1 MNHQN
6 ALVTAISL
14 TDEILMALDAD
25 DLERLTDLEAQR
37 EPLIRQAF
45 EQSIQQV
52 DQIKAIHLKNLNQKV
67 IEKLMTFKQSIK
79 QEKQQLSRSAKATRA
94 YQANQR

>member
-79 QEKQQLSRSAKATRA
+79 QKKQQLSLSAKATRA

>member
-6 ALVTAISL
+6 ALVIAISL
-14 TDEILMALDAD
+14 TDEILMALDSE
-25 DLERLTDLEAQR
+25 DLERLADLEARR

-52 DQIKAIHLKNLNQKV
+52 DQIKAIHLQNLNQKV
-67 IEKLMTFKQSIK
+67 IEKLTTFKQSIQ
-79 QEKQQLSRSAKATRA
+79 QEKRLLNRSTKASQA